1 MYSSPFVFKLT
12 SSVSNHLIFK
22 GDDLWLNTS
31 QVNSTSESN
40 ESRLEQILLSRCHRR
55 FQVHLQPM
63 VCVCGR
69 AAFYIVPS
77 ANCLENKSF
86 LWWDYFQ
93 YRFWGGFRAAVS
105 TFFYLGPASRK
116 TKICSSNRSCKRE
129 EGGRM
134 SRKAWERVAEPV
146 RDEKIKR
153 VFGGFHSCRL
163 FR

>member
-105 TFFYLGPASRK
+105 TFFISVLQAGRRK
-116 TKICSSNRSCKRE
+116 SVHQIEAARE
-129 EGGRM
+129 RREGGWAG
-134 SRKAWERVAEPV
+134 KLENVWQNQWEM
-146 RDEKIKR
+146 KK
-153 VFGGFHSCRL
+153 
-163 FR
+163 